1 MRALE
6 GKRID
11 TKTYMTMEK
20 KLPSDHKSDEP
31 KNRHAVIPSM
41 KRRMKDKSMT
51 GVAMGYSSNMDIMI
65 RCSCIR
71 ISYKYGGTIS
81 PTIPDA
87 C

>member
-41 KRRMKDKSMT
+41 KRRMKDKDYHERSIYMLT
-51 GVAMGYSSNMDIMI
+51 LVVAE
-65 RCSCIR
+65 RR
-71 ISYKYGGTIS
+71 KLFGT
-81 PTIPDA
+81 
-87 C
+87 